1 MAQGLSSVRDDTYI
15 PLSPPARH
23 NLSYVESKDE
33 VERNHGG
40 ILVTVGA
47 DLLYKTVTTNNICK
61 TPELCLTSNI
71 SLWSELSR

>member
-1 MAQGLSSVRDDTYI
+1 MTRQLQVIIQHQAQGSRSGRDDTYI

-47 DLLYKTVTTNNICK
+47 DLLYSYNQQY
-61 TPELCLTSNI
+61 L
-71 SLWSELSR
+71 